1 MAKPVSIAGTAD
13 GPVPSGTKLSEGAAQ
28 WAKQRGISRTTLE
41 ALGVASGSV
50 FFPDLGRKS
59 EALFFKYGDDGWKAR
74 AYPEKAFVAKK
85 GVALSFWNLAN
96 VLTAAA
102 AVVCITE
109 GELDACALVE
119 AGIDAQKVLSVP
131 GGASQRPTDDR
142 PRGYGYVDDALKAG
156 SMASIIADKQVSG

>member
-50 FFPDLGRKS
+50 FFPDLGRKC
-59 EALFFKYGDDGWKAR
+59 EALFFRYGDDGWKAR

-85 GVALSFWNLAN
+85 GIALSFWNLAS
-96 VLTAAA
+96 VLTSDAH
-102 AVVCITE
+102 AVFITE
-109 GELDACALVE
+109 GSMPVR
-119 AGIDAQKVLSVP
+119 SSNP
-131 GGASQRPTDDR
+131 G
-142 PRGYGYVDDALKAG
+142 
-156 SMASIIADKQVSG
+156 